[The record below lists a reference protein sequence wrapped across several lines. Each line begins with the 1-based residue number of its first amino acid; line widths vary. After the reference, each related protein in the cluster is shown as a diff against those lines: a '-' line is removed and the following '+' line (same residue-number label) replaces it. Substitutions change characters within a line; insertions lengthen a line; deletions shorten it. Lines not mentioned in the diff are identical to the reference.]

1 MATMRKCGANSG
13 SKRTAISRSH
23 TLVAAVVIV
32 LLAGCA
38 GNAKRETSSLADIA
52 DSGLRLEARPRAD
65 AKPCA
70 PGEYELHV
78 AQRRR
83 TLMRVTPR
91 RRGRPPALLLALHGA
106 GSGGAPGGL
115 YAFRGAWNLP
125 GLVIVAP
132 AAAGTAWTLGETD
145 VRFVDRALQI
155 ALARCRVD
163 PRRLAVGGF
172 SSGAGMALWLGLAN
186 GDLFR
191 GVIAL
196 SGGGSLPDQRI
207 GKPRIFVA
215 HGTRDRVIPI
225 SLGGDEIVRQLRSEG
240 GYRMTYRRFDG
251 GHRVIPAIARAAV
264 VDTLVR

>member
-1 MATMRKCGANSG
+1 MATTRKCDVSSG

-38 GNAKRETSSLADIA
+38 GNAKRETSPLADIA

-115 YAFRGAWNLP
+115 YAFRGAWNEP
-125 GLVIVAP
+125 P
-132 AAAGTAWTLGETD
+132 WAGDSRAGGSRDGVDTRRNRRP
-145 VRFVDRALQI
+145 VRRPSASDR
-155 ALARCRVD
+155 
-163 PRRLAVGGF
+163 
-172 SSGAGMALWLGLAN
+172 SGALPSRSSAP
-186 GDLFR
+186 R
-191 GVIAL
+191 GWRVLIR
-196 SGGGSLPDQRI
+196 SR
-207 GKPRIFVA
+207 
-215 HGTRDRVIPI
+215 HGAV
-225 SLGGDEIVRQLRSEG
+225 
-240 GYRMTYRRFDG
+240 
-251 GHRVIPAIARAAV
+251 ARA
-264 VDTLVR
+264 RER